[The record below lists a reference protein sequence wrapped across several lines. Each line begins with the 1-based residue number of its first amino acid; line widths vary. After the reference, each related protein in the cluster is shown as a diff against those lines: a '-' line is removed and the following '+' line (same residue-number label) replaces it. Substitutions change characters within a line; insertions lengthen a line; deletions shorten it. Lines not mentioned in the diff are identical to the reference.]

1 MAATHPQLVYRSQSR
16 IATRYAEIILL
27 TSSADGRV
35 FRFDE
40 MEYRLVSLFDGTR
53 SLAAAVEAAHEQ
65 GLTVDRPRAQRL
77 LAELDRAG
85 LLESGDG
92 HWGVAAN
99 DAGPAA
105 PDEWNAERAHRE
117 AEPLARSRLARQHAL
132 REARTPDIH
141 WHLPTRSLLWAG
153 SLLNW
158 PMHARWRMGL
168 LAGVLGLLALGLM
181 RNRIDVWLDLQR
193 LVGPMALLQVAVLG
207 FFSVN
212 LLGQLARAAEYQR
225 RMGRLPAFGITFM
238 FRLLPRFYADVSP
251 VLSNQDQ
258 RYDHPDRLAI
268 LASSLVAMASLFV
281 LASLGWLVSRGG
293 ASDLPLLFAG
303 VGVLSAWVCLLRLNP
318 MSRHEGYQL
327 LATQLDTPD
336 LRDIAIA
343 AIVGRGRI
351 WRRLKPKGVSTLA
364 IRVYALA
371 VVLWLAIVAWVLFHL
386 IGVWLAR
393 EWAGLGVVLF
403 LVACG
408 VVMWNP
414 MKRSKARN
422 QLAQEME
429 ARNPELAAR
438 RKRTRRGT
446 WMRWGIGGAVL
457 LVLAL
462 IPYTY
467 EPTGDFTVLPN
478 DRSDVRALI
487 AGEVREVLV
496 AEGDQVEQGQLL
508 ARLSADEERARVATS
523 EARLARL
530 NAERALAER
539 GAEPEEIALA
549 EQRVATAERRF
560 QSSQRE
566 ADRLAAAYQRGAAT
580 GQAASQAEAQADLD
594 RERLAEATN
603 ALAVVRAG
611 ITSEELAALE
621 AAIAAEQ
628 AQLDYARQQ
637 LAYTELRA
645 PRAGR
650 VVSED
655 LRFARGT
662 YLARGDRLLSI
673 EETGQVLAEIRIPEN
688 DIGDVTLGAEAS
700 AKAWAYPGVS
710 FTGTVA
716 GIAPNAETGDYGR
729 VVRVQMAIENADGR
743 LRPEMTG
750 HARVRGQTQPA
761 GLAFTRGLARFFM
774 VEVWSWIP

>member
-1 MAATHPQLVYRSQSR
+1 MAAAHPQLVYRSQSR

-27 TSSADGRV
+27 TSPVDGRV

-53 SLAAAVEAAHEQ
+53 SLEAAVQAAGDQ
-65 GLTVDRPRAQRL
+65 GLMVDRPSVQRL

-85 LLESGDG
+85 LLEPGDED
-92 HWGVAAN
+92 WGEAAN
-99 DAGPAA
+99 DGAPVAA
-105 PDEWNAERAHRE
+105 DEWNADRANRE
-117 AEPLARSRLARQHAL
+117 AEPLAQSRLARQHAL

-153 SLLNW
+153 RLLNW
-158 PMHARWRMGL
+158 PMHARWRMVM
-168 LAGVLGLLALGLM
+168 LAGVLALVVLGLA
-181 RNRIDVWLDLQR
+181 RNRVDVWLDLQR
-193 LVGPMALLQVAVLG
+193 LVGPLALLQIALLG
-207 FFSVN
+207 FLSVN

-281 LASLGWLVSRGG
+281 LASLGWLISRGS

-343 AIVGRGRI
+343 AIFGRGRI
-351 WRRLKPKGVSTLA
+351 WRRLKPN
-364 IRVYALA
+364 
-371 VVLWLAIVAWVLFHL
+371 
-386 IGVWLAR
+386 
-393 EWAGLGVVLF
+393 LF

-438 RKRTRRGT
+438 RKRTRRAT

-549 EQRVATAERRF
+549 EQRVATAERRY

-580 GQAASQAEAQADLD
+580 GQAASQAEAQAALD

-688 DIGDVTLGAEAS
+688 DIGDVALGAEAS

-716 GIAPNAETGDYGR
+716 GIAPNAESGEYGR

-750 HARVRGQTQPA
+750 HARVQGQTQPA
-761 GLAFTRGLARFFM
+761 GLAFTRGLARFVM